1 MEGGLLKTAS
11 RGVIWTTASTVVR
24 SLVSLLQV
32 TILARYLSKEEFG
45 IIAIA
50 TIFTGFAEIFMDM
63 GISNGIMH
71 RQNTTKNE
79 YSSLFWL
86 NIIMGVMLT
95 SVIALSTPLIA
106 YLYKEPRL
114 VSILSLLSLGILFS
128 SIGSQHKIVQQ
139 KKLRF
144 KLISIVETTAA
155 ICTFISVVVFVK
167 LGCGIYSLVFST
179 LVNYIVSNLA
189 FFFIGV
195 TQDRN
200 ISFHFNF
207 KETLPCLRIGIYSVA
222 SDIFN
227 YFSREIDVILISA
240 TLGKDILGVYSLCKK
255 IIVALF
261 NAINP
266 ILSKVLTP
274 LFALIQN
281 DKARIKSV
289 YYDIVES
296 VSLLSFPIYFGVAI
310 FSYAIL
316 YYLYG
321 DSYTT
326 GYITLAILS
335 LYYGYLSS
343 SHPIGPLLVALGK
356 TDVCFYWTVI
366 RTAIMALAVIVGSL
380 FGINGIVLAMLL
392 FTIST
397 IPVMWRMALKST
409 IGGACAS
416 YLMLSYKPF
425 LVLIVLSVPF
435 FLLCRST
442 TSFYIIIPVVLLF
455 AGLYFIIL
463 LTIFSNS
470 YIVKLSKEKI
480 PALKRIN

>member
-86 NIIMGVMLT
+86 NIMMGVMLT

-155 ICTFISVVVFVK
+155 ICTLISVVVFVK

-240 TLGKDILGVYSLCKK
+240 TLGKDTLGVYSLCKK

-274 LFALIQN
+274 LFALIQD

-310 FSYAIL
+310 FSYPVL

-321 DSYTT
+321 VSYTT

-356 TDVCFYWTVI
+356 TDLCFYWTVL
-366 RTAIMALAVIVGSL
+366 RTVFMALAVILGSL
-380 FGINGIVLAMLL
+380 FDINGIVLFMLL
-392 FTIST
+392 FTLLT
-397 IPVMWRMALKST
+397 VPVMWWMALMKT
-409 IGGACAS
+409 IGGTCRS
-416 YLMLSYKPF
+416 YLTLSYKPF
-425 LVLIVLSVPF
+425 VILIVLTAPIF
-435 FLLCRST
+435 YFCKNIT
-442 TSFYIIIPVVLLF
+442 TFYLIVTLAILFTSIYVTVLF
-455 AGLYFIIL
+455 
-463 LTIFSNS
+463 TIFKDT
-470 YIVKLSKEKI
+470 YIVRLVKAHLPIISH
-480 PALKRIN
+480 